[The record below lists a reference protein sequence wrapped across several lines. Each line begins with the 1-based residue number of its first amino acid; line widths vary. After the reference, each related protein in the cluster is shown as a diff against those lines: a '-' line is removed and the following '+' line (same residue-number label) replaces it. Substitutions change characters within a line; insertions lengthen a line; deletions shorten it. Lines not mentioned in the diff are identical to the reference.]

1 MTDQTINPV
10 PDITPEEERS
20 FWRRLEYLDSLADL
34 NGGGETEK
42 ISE

>member
-1 MTDQTINPV
+1 MIDQTINPV

-34 NGGGETEK
+34 NGGEETE
-42 ISE
+42 IVSE